1 MSQEILK
8 SFAEGQIEASRI
20 NLENIKSFPEAD
32 RIGLEEYFT
41 KHIRIN
47 ELALEKLEEEEGKE

>member
-8 SFAEGQIEASRI
+8 SFAEEQIEVSRG
-20 NLENIKSFPEAD
+20 NLENIKSFPEAN
-32 RIGLEEYFT
+32 RESLAEYFT

-47 ELALEKLEEEEGKE
+47 ELALEKLEEEEGK